1 VDADADVSLVD
12 AILRLAG
19 SLGLGAVA
27 EGVEREV
34 QADLLR
40 ELGCGLGQGYL
51 YAPALD
57 GDFVLRL
64 LRSGIT
70 LPAPHGF
77 RSAPPVGAQ
86 ARDERR
92 VA

>member
-1 VDADADVSLVD
+1 
-12 AILRLAG
+12 
-19 SLGLGAVA
+19 
-27 EGVEREV
+27 V

-40 ELGCGLGQGYL
+40 QLGCGLAQGYL

-77 RSAPPVGAQ
+77 RSSMPVGA
-86 ARDERR
+86 ATREKVR